1 MFRALLIA
9 VVAVA
14 VLSACSQTVGNAD
27 YGRGSAY
34 RHADGL
40 GPSFSSRILP

>member
-1 MFRALLIA
+1 MVRILLIA
-9 VVAVA
+9 AFA
-14 VLSACSQTVGNAD
+14 AGLLSACSQTAGNAD
-27 YGRGSAY
+27 YGRGAAY